1 MMVKKKRY
9 SIAAIYLWFNLY
21 MLVCTLHKHE
31 ICLDKDNIPFIVTLF
46 LELHFVIQDQGP
58 NMQSK
63 DPFNLSNDEFYNP
76 KLMEGA
82 VKGGIGTSL
91 IQVWQPVYE
100 EKPM

>member
-1 MMVKKKRY
+1 
-9 SIAAIYLWFNLY
+9 
-21 MLVCTLHKHE
+21 MLVFTLHKHE
-31 ICLDKDNIPFIVTLF
+31 ICLDKDNIPFIVTLPVF

-100 EKPM
+100 EEPMYRSH